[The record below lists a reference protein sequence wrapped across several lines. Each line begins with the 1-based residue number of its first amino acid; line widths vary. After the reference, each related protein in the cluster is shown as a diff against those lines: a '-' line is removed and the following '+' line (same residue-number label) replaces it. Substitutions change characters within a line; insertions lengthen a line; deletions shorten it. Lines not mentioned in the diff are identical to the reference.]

1 VKRLELS
8 RNGVHIRILRVG
20 HGGIVLRF
28 ETAIPVVAC
37 GLDQDFLLVVKC
49 GFFFSLPYSFS
60 DCLRIDSHLG
70 LAYGELG
77 WT

>member
-37 GLDQDFLLVVKC
+37 GLDQDFLLVVEC
-49 GFFFSLPYSFS
+49 GYFFFLYLILF
-60 DCLRIDSHLG
+60 LI
-70 LAYGELG
+70 AYGSILIWG
-77 WT
+77 WRMVN